1 MANGDAVSSYWVEV
15 MTNTLRSSLVA
26 SVLVATAG
34 AASAADLVIYEPV
47 VSKPAASSGFDWA
60 GFYAGVHGGYAW
72 GSEADNQSEVIGGGG
87 GGGDTGGGD
96 PPPTSS
102 EDPAD
107 AFDMDGFIG
116 GVHAGYNWQTGNFVF
131 GIEGDADFSGFS
143 GGTDF
148 NYDGVTGDLALATDW
163 EASLRLRAGV
173 AMDNLLLYGTAGV
186 AFAAAELTS
195 EGNTYNSSDTNVHL
209 GWTVGAGLEY
219 ALSENWIARGEVRY
233 TDFAPETYMLEE
245 GPVESSWTQTA
256 VTAGLSYKF

>member
-1 MANGDAVSSYWVEV
+1 

-47 VSKPAASSGFDWA
+47 ASKPAASSGFDWA

-96 PPPTSS
+96 TG
-102 EDPAD
+102 D

-116 GVHAGYNWQTGNFVF
+116 GVHAGYNWQDGNFVF
-131 GIEGDADFSGFS
+131 GIEGDADFSDVS

-148 NYDGVTGDLALATDW
+148 NYGGSLTGDISLATHW
-163 EASLRLRAGV
+163 QASLRLRGGV

-186 AFAAAELTS
+186 AFAAAELAS
-195 EGNTYNSSDTNVHL
+195 EGDANNSSDTNVHL

-233 TDFAPETYMLEE
+233 TDFAPEIYMLEE

>member
-1 MANGDAVSSYWVEV
+1 

-47 VSKPAASSGFDWA
+47 ASKPAASSGFDWA

-96 PPPTSS
+96 TGG
-102 EDPAD
+102 DDTGGGDTGGGDTGGGDTGD

-116 GVHAGYNWQTGNFVF
+116 GVHAGYNWQDGNFVF
-131 GIEGDADFSGFS
+131 GIEGDADFSDVS

-148 NYDGVTGDLALATDW
+148 NYGGSLTGDISLATHW
-163 EASLRLRAGV
+163 QASLRLRGGV

-186 AFAAAELTS
+186 AFAAAELAS
-195 EGNTYNSSDTNVHL
+195 EGDANNSSDTNVHL

-233 TDFAPETYMLEE
+233 TDFAPEIYMLEE

>member
-1 MANGDAVSSYWVEV
+1 
-15 MTNTLRSSLVA
+15 MTNLLRTGLVA
-26 SVLVATAG
+26 SVLVTAAG

-47 VSKPAASSGFDWA
+47 ASKPAASSGFDWA

-87 GGGDTGGGD
+87 GGGSTPTTSSGDTGGGA
-96 PPPTSS
+96 TVG
-102 EDPAD
+102 D
-107 AFDMDGFIG
+107 AFDIDGFIG
-116 GVHAGYNWQTGNFVF
+116 GVHAGYNWQDGNFVF
-131 GIEGDADFSGFS
+131 GIEGDADFSDVS

-148 NYDGVTGDLALATDW
+148 NYGGTVTGDISLATDW
-163 EASLRLRAGV
+163 QASLRLRGGV

-186 AFAAAELTS
+186 AFAGAELTS
-195 EGNTYNSSDTNVHL
+195 EGDSFNSSDTNVHL

-233 TDFAPETYMLEE
+233 TDFAPEIYMLEE

-256 VTAGLSYKF
+256 VTAGLSYRF